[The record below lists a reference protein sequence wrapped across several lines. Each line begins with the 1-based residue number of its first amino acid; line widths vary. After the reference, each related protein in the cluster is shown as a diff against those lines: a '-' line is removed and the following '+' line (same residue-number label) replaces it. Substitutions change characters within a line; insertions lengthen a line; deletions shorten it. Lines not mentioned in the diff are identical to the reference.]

1 MMTNRTIKYTNRITL
16 KIFTKKYITNEYISW
31 LNDAE
36 VVKYSELRHVKQD
49 YKTILAYI
57 DSIKDESRMFAI
69 ILDNDK
75 HIGNI
80 TLRMDR
86 FNLNADVSIMI
97 GNKVFWGCGLAK
109 EAIIASIYWLRKNTN
124 MMYIIAGTMQN
135 NEAMKRTFESLDFE
149 YSGHRKQYFKK
160 DNNRVDM
167 LFYSKLLT

>member
-1 MMTNRTIKYTNRITL
+1 
-16 KIFTKKYITNEYISW
+16 
-31 LNDAE
+31 
-36 VVKYSELRHVKQD
+36 
-49 YKTILAYI
+49 
-57 DSIKDESRMFAI
+57 
-69 ILDNDK
+69 
-75 HIGNI
+75 
-80 TLRMDR
+80 
-86 FNLNADVSIMI
+86 MI